1 MGFTVADLANSA
13 KGMTGAA
20 ASAPEGPEPEGDME
34 PMESMGAEDEEK
46 NYEDQTMQV
55 LAEEFRSAP
64 VEDAVHALDQLV
76 RMIVRKYT

>member
-1 MGFTVADLANSA
+1 MALTVADLANSA
-13 KGMTGAA
+13 G
-20 ASAPEGPEPEGDME
+20 APEMPDAPEGDME

-64 VEDAVHALDQLV
+64 VEEAVHALDQLV
-76 RMIVRKYT
+76 RMLIRKYS